1 MTSHNELCNDI
12 LELIGKEV
20 IKKSEQDTLAY
31 HCDRIEMRPA
41 PTRRLVWGTHIS
53 DVLKPTIY
61 AWGPSPWTRP
71 ELPHRYKRSILK
83 HVVDELE
90 TEVAFGWG
98 GRVL

>member
-20 IKKSEQDTLAY
+20 IKKREQDTLAY
-31 HCDRIEMRPA
+31 HCDRIEFRPA
-41 PTRRLVWGTHIS
+41 PPPHSRWSARLPNKR
-53 DVLKPTIY
+53 KPTIY
-61 AWGPSPWTRP
+61 AWCPP
-71 ELPHRYKRSILK
+71 LPHYPLRYKRSILR

-90 TEVAFGWG
+90 TEVAFVWG